1 MVCKFQFWAPF
12 NLNSWGLRPEAK
24 WQMVCGRDDGF
35 LQSTVRVRGAR
46 LILYVW
52 PFLRSKLLNSRF
64 ILNLFSI
71 LILNVDGWC
80 VSVLLAKKSSKT
92 KPAGGE
98 RDAAAVQLWWLW
110 WGRCHIPAA
119 CGYSAPRHNDARLRP
134 IKLTQNY
141 IDDIFWARKFHGVRA
156 NGLDKI
162 SVALNNIWCGVVGD
176 DDSC

>member
-1 MVCKFQFWAPF
+1 MVCKFKFWAPF

-46 LILYVW
+46 LILYDRAW
-52 PFLRSKLLNSRF
+52 DPNFKIYSKF
-64 ILNLFSI
+64 ILNIDFKCRWLMCLCFI
-71 LILNVDGWC
+71 
-80 VSVLLAKKSSKT
+80 
-92 KPAGGE
+92 GE
-98 RDAAAVQLWWLW
+98 EKQQRRWDAAVQLWWLW

-119 CGYSAPRHNDARLRP
+119 CGYNAPRHNDARLRP

-162 SVALNNIWCGVVGD
+162 SVALNNIWCGLVMTIAAD
-176 DDSC
+176 NM